1 MTDENGIQQS
11 AGVLVVEDSEDDA
24 LLLVDSLER
33 AGFSIR
39 WRRVE
44 TAEQLE
50 SALHEDRWDVVVSD
64 YTMPR
69 FSGSAA
75 LHIIQEFDP
84 DIPFIFVSGTIGED
98 TAVAAMRAGAQDYVM
113 KSNLARLAPA
123 IRRELIEAEHRRARR
138 RAEDTLRRLSQ
149 VVEQAADSVFITD
162 PNGAIEYANP
172 AFERLTGYSAEEV
185 RGRNPAIL
193 KSGVHDPPY
202 YREMWRTVLRKQ
214 VFRGLLI
221 NRRRD
226 GELFYEDKIITP
238 LLDDKGRIAHF
249 VSTGRD
255 ITERKQFERQLRHWA
270 THDALTG
277 LPNRVRMTEILETAL
292 EAARGSGGMVGVF
305 TLDVDNFKRV
315 NVSLGHPSGDRLLR
329 EIAQRLMGCLE
340 RSQAV
345 GRHGGDEFLVV
356 AAGARSI
363 DDVVRVL
370 NTVKEACDAPI
381 RVDGQD
387 VFFSFSVGV
396 AVYPPDGGNCETLLR
411 NADTALHR
419 AKSVGRGEHQFYA
432 PDMNARAEELLWLE
446 ADLRRALG
454 RGEFVF
460 HYQPQVDFWTR
471 RIESVEALLRWQHPD
486 RGLMS
491 PDEFVPLLEETGMI
505 VSLGEWTLQRACHD
519 WRIWQAAGKG
529 PARIAVNVAARQFS
543 DPAFVDMVRRALADQ
558 QVPARALELEITE
571 QTVMTDV
578 QQAGV
583 TLEMLDA
590 LGVRLAVDDF
600 GTGYSSLAYLK
611 RFPLDSLKIDR
622 TFVGDLPENTSDGA
636 IVEASITL
644 GHKLGLEVVAEGVE
658 TAQQFAFLRNANC
671 DLAQGYYVSRPVP
684 ASDLAQLLAGG

>member
-1 MTDENGIQQS
+1 MTDENETPLS
-11 AGVLVVEDSEDDA
+11 VGVLVVEDSEDDT
-24 LLLVDSLER
+24 LLLIDALER

-44 TAEQLE
+44 AAEQLH
-50 SALHEDRWDVVVSD
+50 SALQEESWDVVVSD

-75 LHIIQEFDP
+75 LRMVQEFDP
-84 DIPFIFVSGTIGED
+84 DLPFIFVSGTIGED
-98 TAVAAMRAGAQDYVM
+98 TAVAAMREGAQDYVM
-113 KSNLARLAPA
+113 KANIARLAPA
-123 IRRELIEAEHRRARR
+123 IRRELTEAGHRRARR
-138 RAEDTLRRLSQ
+138 EAEDTLRRLSQ

-162 PNGAIEYANP
+162 PHGAIEYANP

-202 YREMWRTVLRKQ
+202 YRDMWQTVLRKQ

-238 LLDDKGRIAHF
+238 LLDDNGRIAHF

-277 LPNRVRMTEILETAL
+277 LPNRVRMREILETAL
-292 EAARGSGGMVGVF
+292 EAARGNAGVVGVF

-315 NVSLGHPSGDRLLR
+315 NVSLGHPAGDRLLR
-329 EIAQRLMGCLE
+329 EIARHLMGRLE

-356 AAGARSI
+356 AANARST

-370 NTVKEACDAPI
+370 NILKEACDAPVRI
-381 RVDGQD
+381 DGQD
-387 VFFSFSVGV
+387 VFFTFSVGV
-396 AVYPPDGGNCETLLR
+396 AVYPADGRDCDTLLR

-419 AKSVGRGEHQFYA
+419 AKAVGRGEHQFYA

-460 HYQPQVDFWTR
+460 HYQPQVNFWNR
-471 RIESVEALLRWQHPD
+471 RVESVEALLRWQHPE

-519 WRIWQAAGKG
+519 WRTWQAAGQG

-543 DPAFVDMVRRALADQ
+543 DPTFVDMVRRALADQ

-578 QQAGV
+578 RQAGA
-583 TLEMLDA
+583 TLAMLDA

-622 TFVGDLPENTSDGA
+622 TFVGELPENSSDGA

-658 TAQQFAFLRNANC
+658 TAKQFAFLRNANC